1 MLCFGILFE
10 LYDMFISFHSFTN
23 ILLMRVKTAIV
34 IIDTLIRDLG
44 TIIQKLSLE
53 SCSQA
58 FLELI
63 DVAAK
68 RIYFSNNC

>member
-1 MLCFGILFE
+1 
-10 LYDMFISFHSFTN
+10 MFISFHSFTN

-34 IIDTLIRDLG
+34 IIKTLIRDLG
-44 TIIQKLSLE
+44 TIIEKLSLE